1 MSFPITS
8 CMKNT
13 MSYKKT
19 EQRRLAAMALL
30 EQGWSG
36 SKVARH
42 FGVTSG
48 AISQW
53 KTVYQRYGPDGL
65 KATPHTGR
73 PPKLT
78 ASQLKRLGKLLLQ
91 GPEKHGYA
99 NGLWTLSRVA
109 VVIKRH
115 FGIPYDASGVWHV
128 LARMG
133 WSCQKPERRARER
146 NEDAIVSWKKN
157 NWPRIKK
164 LPKKR

>member
-1 MSFPITS
+1 
-8 CMKNT
+8 MKNT
-13 MSYKKT
+13 ISYKSTK
-19 EQRRLAAMALL
+19 QRRLAAMALL

-42 FGVTSG
+42 FGVTPG

-53 KTVYQRYGPDGL
+53 KAAYQRYGPDGL

-78 ASQLKRLGKLLLQ
+78 AGQLERLEKLLLR
-91 GPEKHGYA
+91 GPENHGYA

-109 VVIKRH
+109 AVIHKH
-115 FGIPYDASGVWHV
+115 FGVPYDASSVWYV

-133 WSCQKPERRARER
+133 WSCQKPERRARKRDE
-146 NEDAIVSWKKN
+146 NAIVSWRKN
-157 NWPRIKK
+157 DWPQIKK
-164 LPKKR
+164 RPKK